1 MERVFTTSSST
12 QTKKL
17 AEEFAGQVKNHE
29 KALVIGLQG
38 DLGSGKTTFVQGFA
52 KGLGMKE
59 KVLSPT
65 FVIMKKYGTLYHIDC
80 YRLENSK
87 ELLELG
93 WDKIMS
99 DPQSIVLLEWPER
112 VKDILPPEV
121 IMVRFKTIDQNKR
134 EIHITR

>member
-12 QTKKL
+12 QTKKF
-17 AEEFAGQVKNHE
+17 AEKFASRVKNHE
-29 KALVIGLQG
+29 KSLVIGLQG

-52 KGLGMKE
+52 KGFGVKE

-99 DPQSIVLLEWPER
+99 DPQNIILIEWPER
-112 VKDILPPEV
+112 VKDILPAEV
-121 IMVRFKTIDQNKR
+121 IMVRFKTISQNKR
-134 EIHITR
+134 EIHVTM

>member
-1 MERVFTTSSST
+1 MEKVFTTSSST
-12 QTKKL
+12 QTKKF
-17 AEEFAGQVKNHE
+17 AEKFAGWVKNH
-29 KALVIGLQG
+29 KKTLVIGLQG

-52 KGLGMKE
+52 KGVGVKE

-65 FVIMKKYGTLYHIDC
+65 FVIMKKYGTLHHIDC

-99 DPQSIVLLEWPER
+99 DPQNIVLIEWPER
-112 VKDILPPEV
+112 VKDILPSEV
-121 IMVRFKTIDQNKR
+121 IIVRFKTISQNKR
-134 EIHITR
+134 EIHVTM

>member
-1 MERVFTTSSST
+1 MEKVFTTSSST
-12 QTKKL
+12 QTKKF
-17 AEEFAGQVKNHE
+17 AEKFAGRVKNHE
-29 KALVIGLQG
+29 KAFVIGLQG

-52 KGLGMKE
+52 KGFGVKE

-65 FVIMKKYGTLYHIDC
+65 FVIMKKYGTFYHIDC

-99 DPQSIVLLEWPER
+99 DPQNIILIEWPER
-112 VKDILPPEV
+112 VKDILPAEV
-121 IMVRFKTIDQNKR
+121 IMVRFKTISQNKR
-134 EIHITR
+134 EIHVTM

>member
-1 MERVFTTSSST
+1 MEKVFTTSSST
-12 QTKKL
+12 QTKKF
-17 AEEFAGQVKNHE
+17 AEKFASRVKNHE
-29 KALVIGLQG
+29 KSLVIGLQG

-52 KGLGMKE
+52 KGFGVKE

-65 FVIMKKYGTLYHIDC
+65 FVIMKKYGTFYHIDC

-99 DPQSIVLLEWPER
+99 DPQNIILIEWPER
-112 VKDILPPEV
+112 VKDILPAEV
-121 IMVRFKTIDQNKR
+121 IMVRFKTISQNKR
-134 EIHITR
+134 EIHVTM